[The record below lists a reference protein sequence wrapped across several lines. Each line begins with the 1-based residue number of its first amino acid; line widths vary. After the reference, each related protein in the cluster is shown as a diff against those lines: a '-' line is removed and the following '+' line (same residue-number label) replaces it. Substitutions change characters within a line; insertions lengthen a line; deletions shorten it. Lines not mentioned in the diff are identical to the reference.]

1 MTNLKFRAWDKVNKV
16 MIPAVH
22 IFINGSGVVWVNKR
36 DGIEGSD
43 CLVATTDYDIMQYI
57 DELDKNSLEV
67 CKNDI
72 LKQNKSIGICKYKL
86 GKFYIDW
93 VIARDGFNG
102 SIQYHINDCEIIGNI
117 YTNPELLL

>member
-72 LKQNKSIGICKYKL
+72 L
-86 GKFYIDW
+86 
-93 VIARDGFNG
+93 
-102 SIQYHINDCEIIGNI
+102 
-117 YTNPELLL
+117 T